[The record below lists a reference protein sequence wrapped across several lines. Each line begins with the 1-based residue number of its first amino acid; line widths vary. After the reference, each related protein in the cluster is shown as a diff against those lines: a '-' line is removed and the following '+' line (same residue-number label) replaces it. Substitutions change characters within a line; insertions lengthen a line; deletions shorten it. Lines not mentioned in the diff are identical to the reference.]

1 MFPGIV
7 ETHAGE
13 STHHGFGTIAEN
25 YGGFWD
31 CVAAQGGGDY
41 CGGAGDAQRKSGGG
55 TGDEGRSRNRR
66 DLRGWGAAE
75 KAGAAAVFPP
85 AQAER
90 LRDHGE
96 RS

>member
-1 MFPGIV
+1 MCREIV
-7 ETHAGE
+7 ETRAGE
-13 STHHGFGTIAEN
+13 SRQDGFGEMAEN
-25 YGGFWD
+25 HGGFWD
-31 CVAAQGGGDY
+31 CVAAKGGGDY

-66 DLRGWGAAE
+66 DLRGREAAE
-75 KAGAAAVFPP
+75 EAGAAAVFPP